1 MDTYHISGGSK
12 LEGSCRINGAK
23 NAVLPILAASLM
35 GEGGS
40 RIKNCPG
47 LSDVYAMISI
57 LESAGCRVGFK
68 DGIIDISPKNIKNA
82 MISEN
87 LMSSLRSSIF
97 LMGPMLAVCGEF
109 TAGYPGGCAIG
120 SRPIDMHIYAL
131 RILGAEIEEN
141 DQMIRCRSKKL
152 SGGEINFPAVS
163 VGATENAM
171 MAATLAEGT
180 TIIKNAAREP
190 EIAELERFLNCMG
203 ASVKGAGTGTI
214 TIEGKKNLYGCEFS
228 VMSDRIEAG
237 TLLTAAA
244 ATGGEVLLTEA
255 PVREMKNITEV
266 LRKTGC
272 RIHAESNFI
281 YMKSPEKLK
290 SPEYIET
297 NPYPGFPTDMQSQMM
312 ALMCISEGSGV
323 ICENIFEGRFQTVP
337 YLMNMGADIKIDGKY
352 AFIKGKEKLS
362 GARLRAEDLRG
373 GAALVIA
380 ALCAEGESIIEN
392 ICLIDR
398 GYDKLDTMLKNLGA
412 NIQRI
417 KEE

>member
-1 MDTYHISGGSK
+1 MDTYHISGGNR
-12 LEGSCRINGAK
+12 LEGSCRVNGAK

-35 GEGGS
+35 GKGGS

-57 LESAGCRVGFK
+57 LESTGCAIDFK
-68 DGIIDISPKNIKNA
+68 SGIIDISPKNIQNA
-82 MISEN
+82 EISEE

-131 RILGAEIEEN
+131 RILGAEIEET
-141 DQMIRCRSKKL
+141 DGKIRCRSGRL
-152 SGGEINFPAVS
+152 TGGEIKFPAVS

-171 MAATLAEGT
+171 MAAALAQGT
-180 TIIKNAAREP
+180 TVIKNAAREP

-214 TIEGKKNLYGCEFS
+214 TIEGRKDLQGCEFS
-228 VMSDRIEAG
+228 VMPDRIEAG
-237 TLLTAAA
+237 TILAAVA

-255 PVREMKNITEV
+255 PVREMKNITKV
-266 LRKTGC
+266 LRKSGC
-272 RIHAESNFI
+272 HVHGEGSFI
-281 YMKSPEKLK
+281 YMKAPKRLRSAG
-290 SPEYIET
+290 YIET
-297 NPYPGFPTDMQSQMM
+297 NPYPGFPTDMQSQIMT
-312 ALMCISEGSGV
+312 LMCVSEGSGV
-323 ICENIFEGRFQTVP
+323 ICENIFEQRFQTAP
-337 YLMNMGADIKIDGKY
+337 YLKKMGADIRIDGKY
-352 AFIKGKEKLS
+352 AFIKGKEKLF

-380 ALCAEGESIIEN
+380 ALCAQGESYIEN
-392 ICLIDR
+392 VCLIDR
-398 GYDKLDTMLKNLGA
+398 GYDKLDMMLKNLGA

>member
-1 MDTYHISGGSK
+1 MDTYHISGGSR
-12 LEGSCRINGAK
+12 LEGSCRVNGAK

-57 LESAGCRVGFK
+57 LESTGCVIDFK
-68 DGIIDISPKNIKNA
+68 NGIIDISPKNIQNA
-82 MISEN
+82 EISEE

-131 RILGAEIEEN
+131 RTLGAEIEEN
-141 DQMIRCRSKKL
+141 DGTIYCRAEKL
-152 SGGEINFPAVS
+152 CGGEIKFQAVS

-171 MAATLAEGT
+171 MAAALAEGT

-203 ASVKGAGTGTI
+203 ASVKGAGTDTI
-214 TIEGKKNLYGCEFS
+214 VIEGRKNLRGCEFS

-237 TLLTAAA
+237 TLLAAVA
-244 ATGGEVLLTEA
+244 ATGGEALLTEA
-255 PVREMKNITEV
+255 PVREMKNITEI

-272 RIHAESNFI
+272 RIHAEGNFI
-281 YMKSPEKLK
+281 YIKSPEKLK

-297 NPYPGFPTDMQSQMM
+297 NPYPGFPTDMQSQIMT
-312 ALMCISEGSGV
+312 LMCVSEGSGT
-323 ICENIFEGRFQTVP
+323 ICENIFEQRFQTAP
-337 YLMNMGADIKIDGKY
+337 YLVKMGADIIIDGKY

-362 GARLRAEDLRG
+362 GARLKAEDLRG

-380 ALCAEGESIIEN
+380 ALCADGESDIEN
-392 ICLIDR
+392 VCLIDR